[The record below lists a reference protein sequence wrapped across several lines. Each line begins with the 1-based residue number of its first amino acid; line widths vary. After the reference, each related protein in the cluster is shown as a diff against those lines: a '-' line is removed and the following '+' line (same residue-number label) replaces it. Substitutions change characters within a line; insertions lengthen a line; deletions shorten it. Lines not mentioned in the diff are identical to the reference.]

1 MATPDDDQDDTS
13 TPATPAPPQSAL
25 DSLQSP
31 SLKQEASDYAGK
43 YFKQALSGENT
54 RGEAAIFQQQ
64 DDDAEQARQALRAAR
79 EKLAAQRLDPSVL
92 GMRISQALLAP
103 SKGGVS
109 NQWSNAAGA
118 VADWRQ
124 QNQEFQQ
131 KQDAQDL
138 SLQEQLSGIDAQSL
152 KSKLALEELR
162 QRNAAQTADTAL
174 KIAAKPDPRAESP
187 IGKMVE
193 DRLGVGSLQTQA
205 GQALFDKFAAEK
217 DPAQGAGSMGQ
228 SDIDLL
234 GDRYF
239 ETGVIPNVGVG
250 KDAIPIRAAIIHSAT
265 QRALGKRDPVTD
277 ASGQGASAAI
287 TGNTAGIK
295 AGTSTLTD
303 MTKRTAIADASENT
317 ASTNLDLAYSMMLKA
332 DQTGSPLINGI
343 QNKIRSGVMGD
354 PDVSAYVNSLTTAAN
369 EYARVVSMATGS
381 QGITDA
387 ARKEGHDLFNPML
400 APEQLR
406 NNIATAKKEMANRT
420 GSLHSQIA
428 QQKQG
433 LYKGP
438 KADSSNTTTQAP
450 ADPLGIR

>member
-1 MATPDDDQDDTS
+1 MATADDDQDDT
-13 TPATPAPPQSAL
+13 TAPSPPSAL
-25 DSLQSP
+25 ASLQSP
-31 SLKQEASDYAGK
+31 SLKQDASDYADK
-43 YFKQALSGENT
+43 YFKSQLSGENT
-54 RGEAAIFQQQ
+54 RGEAALFQQQ
-64 DDDAEQARQALRAAR
+64 DDDAEQARQALRSAR

-92 GMRISQALLAP
+92 GLRVSQALMAP
-103 SKGGVS
+103 SRMGGS
-109 NQWSNAAGA
+109 QWSNAIGA
-118 VADWRQ
+118 IADWRQ
-124 QNQEFQQ
+124 QNQEYQQ

-152 KSKLALEELR
+152 KSRLALEELR

-174 KIAAKPDPRAESP
+174 KVAAKPDAPPSHYSLAEHDVTGPDGQPAKQMFMVDSTT
-187 IGKMVE
+187 GKVTPF
-193 DRLGVGSLQTQA
+193 GTPTSA
-205 GQALFDKFAAEK
+205 GA
-217 DPAQGAGSMGQ
+217 GAGSLSQ

-239 ETGVIPNVGVG
+239 ETGIIPNVGVG
-250 KDAIPIRAAIIHSAT
+250 KEAIPIRAAVIHSAA

-295 AGTSTLTD
+295 AGTSTLLD

-428 QQKQG
+428 QTKQG

>member
-1 MATPDDDQDDTS
+1 MS
-13 TPATPAPPQSAL
+13 TPEDQIDTDSQSQSAQPQSAL
-25 DSLQSP
+25 DALQSP
-31 SLKQEASDYAGK
+31 DLKKQASAYADN
-43 YFKQALSGENT
+43 YFKQQLSGENT
-54 RGEAAIFQQQ
+54 RGEASIFQQEDQ
-64 DDDAEQARQALRAAR
+64 DAEDARTALRQAR
-79 EKLAAQRLDPSVL
+79 EKLAAQRLDPSIL
-92 GMRISQALLAP
+92 GLRFAQAMLAP
-103 SKGGVS
+103 SRYGIPS
-109 NQWSNAAGA
+109 QWSNAAGA

-124 QNQEFQQ
+124 QNQQFQQ
-131 KQDAQDL
+131 NQDTQDL
-138 SLQEQLSGIDAQSL
+138 SLQQQLSNVDQQSL
-152 KSKLALEELR
+152 KARLALEELK
-162 QRNAAQTADTAL
+162 QRTWAQTADTAL
-174 KIAAKPDPRAESP
+174 KIAAKPQTAESP

-193 DRLGVGSLQTQA
+193 DRLGAGSLQTQA
-205 GQALFDKFAAEK
+205 GQKLFDAFAAQK
-217 DPAQGAGSMGQ
+217 DPMQGNGSLSQ
-228 SDIDLL
+228 SDIDLM

-239 ETGVIPNVGVG
+239 ETNIIPNVGVG
-250 KDAIPIRAAIIHSAT
+250 KDAIPIRAAIIHSANL
-265 QRALGKRDPVTD
+265 RAKGLRDPVTD

-428 QQKQG
+428 QTKQG